1 MTNSNAAYPSGMDKN
16 EIKVISRLIRDA
28 LKAGCTVAIHDG
40 EEWSIRPIDKSVDH
54 DVIAAEIAAT
64 DETEIV
70 FDLGGQ
76 RAIFWLVHG
85 NAASEVIADM
95 SDTPFANGLM
105 TGARTVIDNLE
116 KRGL

>member
-1 MTNSNAAYPSGMDKN
+1 MDQN
-16 EIKVISRLIRDA
+16 EIKVIDRLIRDA

-76 RAIFWLVHG
+76 RAIFLLVHG
-85 NAASEVIADM
+85 NSPSEVIANYT
-95 SDTPFANGLM
+95 DTPFANGLM
-105 TGARTVIDNLE
+105 TGAQTVIDNLE
-116 KRGL
+116 NRGL